1 MEQIMSIKTEETS
14 NDIKDGV
21 YGPKGL
27 EELAGHGC
35 YVSPDKLTD
44 VFDDPDDIDY
54 VDEDVYD
61 VYEVDDSEDFRDR
74 VTDRLMNCDCEEQVE
89 VVDSYIVID
98 EDSKEPMLNTIFM
111 CAGCGNQVR
120 VEALVC
126 GIYDIDIYGTKRE

>member
-1 MEQIMSIKTEETS
+1 MSIKTEETS
-14 NDIKDGV
+14 DDIKDRV
-21 YGPKGL
+21 YGP
-27 EELAGHGC
+27 EELKAFAEHGC
-35 YVSPDKLTD
+35 YVSPDKRVD
-44 VFDDPDDIDY
+44 VFDDSDDIDY
-54 VDEDVYD
+54 VVEDVYD

-120 VEALVC
+120 VEASVC
-126 GIYDIDIYGTKRE
+126 DIYDIDIHGTRRE

>member
-1 MEQIMSIKTEETS
+1 MSTNTEAS
-14 NDIKDGV
+14 NRIKDGV
-21 YGPKGL
+21 YGPSAL
-27 EELAGHGC
+27 DVFAENGC
-35 YVSPDKLTD
+35 YVSPDRRTD

-54 VDEDVYD
+54 VVEDVYD

-98 EDSKEPMLNTIFM
+98 EDSKEPTLNTIFM

-120 VEALVC
+120 VEAPVC
-126 GIYDIDIYGTKRE
+126 DIYDIDIYGTKRE